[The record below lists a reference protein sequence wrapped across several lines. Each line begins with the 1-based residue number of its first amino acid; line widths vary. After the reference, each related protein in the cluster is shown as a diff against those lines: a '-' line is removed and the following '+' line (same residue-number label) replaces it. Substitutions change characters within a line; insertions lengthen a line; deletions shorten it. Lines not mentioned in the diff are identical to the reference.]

1 MANSEQANP
10 TKQDSAA
17 LHAATVSALTPD
29 ISQEN
34 IAKLTALFP
43 NIATEVQDPET
54 GAVKQTIDFEALKAL
69 LGDVAEGTRE
79 RYQFTWPGKRGGRE
93 LALTPTDKTLHPEVE
108 RSKDWDTT
116 QNLYIEGDNLEALK
130 ILRSTYAGKVKLI
143 YIDPPYNTGHDFVY
157 KDDFAADAD
166 AYKAASGDYSA
177 DGAQLVANPESNGR
191 FHSDWCSMIYPRLLL
206 ARDFLTQD
214 GAIFIS
220 IDDNEQANL
229 KKICDEIFGPANFI
243 AQFVWQRAYSPK
255 NDARF
260 VSNSHDYVLMYCRD
274 ISQFTIGRLP
284 RTEEANARY
293 QNPDNDP
300 RGPWKP
306 SDLSVKTYNEKDDYP
321 ITTPSG
327 RVVEPPTGR
336 CWSLSAKAFAE
347 RLQDGRIWFG
357 PNGDSAP
364 ALKRFLSELKYDG
377 MAPQSIL
384 PYKEVGHSQEGAQE
398 TAKLMGGGYFDGPK
412 PVKLLQRI
420 ICLGNAKGDDIV
432 MDFFSGSATT
442 AHAVMKANAKDGG
455 NRKFI
460 LVQLPEATDEKSE
473 AYKAGYH
480 TICEMGEE
488 RIRRAGEQIKAEIDQ
503 ENAQITLDGEQR
515 RVPDVG
521 FRVLSVGDSNWKNA
535 HLAPGDYKQG
545 ELFDMVDTAK
555 PGRSPLDRLFEC
567 LPVFQIEPSASIT
580 QLTDPAFEG
589 HTVYSVDDGHL
600 IACLDSSPISEE
612 LVNAIADLQP
622 APVYA
627 VFSQDEIPDSA
638 TLTNVTEIM
647 RQRTNDFT
655 RTRIF

>member
-1 MANSEQANP
+1 MAG
-10 TKQDSAA
+10 
-17 LHAATVSALTPD
+17 
-29 ISQEN
+29 QE
-34 IAKLTALFP
+34 
-43 NIATEVQDPET
+43 
-54 GAVKQTIDFEALKAL
+54 
-69 LGDVAEGTRE
+69 
-79 RYQFTWPGKRGGRE
+79 GGRE

-157 KDDFAADAD
+157 KDNFATDAD
-166 AYKAASGDYSA
+166 AYKAANGDYSA

-229 KKICDEIFGPANFI
+229 KKICDEVFGPANFI
-243 AQFVWQRAYSPK
+243 AQAIWQKRTSPE
-255 NDARF
+255 ARK
-260 VSNSHDYVLMYCRD
+260 SIASGHEYVLIY
-274 ISQFTIGRLP
+274 GRNVTNLNEIIKLRP
-284 RTEEANARY
+284 LTKEDEKGY
-293 QNPDNDP
+293 SNPDNDP
-300 RGPWKP
+300 RGPWSSTDFTAP
-306 SDLSVKTYNEKDDYP
+306 GYRPNQMYQ

-327 RVVEPPTGR
+327 NTVLPPTGR
-336 CWSLSAKAFAE
+336 CWKNIESVFLKLKE
-347 RLQDGRIWFG
+347 DGRLWFG
-357 PNGDSAP
+357 PQGDGVP
-364 ALKRFLSELKYDG
+364 REKVYLKERPGRSTWTWWPNNEVG
-377 MAPQSIL
+377 HTQEAT
-384 PYKEVGHSQEGAQE
+384 KEVGDLLGRGIFS
-398 TAKLMGGGYFDGPK
+398 FPK
-412 PVKLLQRI
+412 PVRLLQRI
-420 ICLGNAKGDDIV
+420 IDIGSNPSAIV
-432 MDFFSGSATT
+432 LDFFSGSATT
-442 AHAVMKANAKDGG
+442 AHAVMKANAEDGG

-488 RIRRAGEQIKAEIDQ
+488 RIRRAGEQIKAEIDK

-515 RVPDVG
+515 SVPDVG
-521 FRVLSVGDSNWKNA
+521 FRVPSVGDSNWKDA
-535 HLAPGDYKQG
+535 HLTPGEYKQG
-545 ELFDMVDTAK
+545 ELFDMVDTVK
-555 PGRSPLDRLFEC
+555 PGHSPLDRLFEC

-580 QLTDPAFEG
+580 QLTAPAFDG
-589 HTVYSVDDGHL
+589 HTVYSVGDGRL
-600 IACLDSSPISEE
+600 IACLDGSPITEE
-612 LVNAIADLQP
+612 LVTAIADLKP
-622 APVYA
+622 APAYA

-638 TLTNVTEIM
+638 ALTNVTEIM

>member
-1 MANSEQANP
+1 MAG
-10 TKQDSAA
+10 
-17 LHAATVSALTPD
+17 
-29 ISQEN
+29 QE
-34 IAKLTALFP
+34 
-43 NIATEVQDPET
+43 
-54 GAVKQTIDFEALKAL
+54 
-69 LGDVAEGTRE
+69 
-79 RYQFTWPGKRGGRE
+79 GGRE

-157 KDDFAADAD
+157 KDNFATDAD
-166 AYKAASGDYSA
+166 AYKAANGDYSA

-243 AQFVWQRAYSPK
+243 AQFVWSGGRK
-255 NDARF
+255 NDSKF
-260 VSNSHDYVLMYCRD
+260 VSVSHEYILCYARSKQTLQDNKILWREKKEGLDEIYAEYRELKKTFDNDYSAISDGLKAWFNSLPTGHPSLANKHYNRVDERGIYFPGD
-274 ISQFTIGRLP
+274 ISWPGGGGP
-284 RTEEANARY
+284 RY
-293 QNPDNDP
+293 QVLHPVTHKP
-300 RGPWKP
+300 VTVPSRGWIFTT
-306 SDLSVKTYNEKDDYP
+306 SDRMREMINNGYVEFGEDETKVPCLKRYLSDHEYQAPYSVFYQDSRAATKRLRSLMGADVFDHPKDETIIQTLIDMVGTKDD
-321 ITTPSG
+321 S
-327 RVVEPPTGR
+327 
-336 CWSLSAKAFAE
+336 
-347 RLQDGRIWFG
+347 
-357 PNGDSAP
+357 
-364 ALKRFLSELKYDG
+364 
-377 MAPQSIL
+377 
-384 PYKEVGHSQEGAQE
+384 
-398 TAKLMGGGYFDGPK
+398 
-412 PVKLLQRI
+412 
-420 ICLGNAKGDDIV
+420 IV

-442 AHAVMKANAKDGG
+442 AHAVMKANAEDGG

-460 LVQLPEATDEKSE
+460 LVQLPEVTDEKSE

-488 RIRRAGEQIKAEIDQ
+488 RIRRAGEQIKAEIDK

-515 RVPDVG
+515 PVPDVG
-521 FRVLSVGDSNWKNA
+521 FRVLSVGDSNWKDA
-535 HLAPGDYKQG
+535 HLTPGEYKQG
-545 ELFDMVDTAK
+545 ELFDMVDTVK
-555 PGRSPLDRLFEC
+555 PGHSPLDCLFEC

-580 QLTDPAFEG
+580 QLTAPAFDG
-589 HTVYSVDDGHL
+589 HTVYSVGDGRL
-600 IACLDSSPISEE
+600 IACLDDSPITEE
-612 LVNAIADLQP
+612 LVTAIADLKP
-622 APVYA
+622 APAYA

-638 TLTNVTEIM
+638 ALTNVTEIM